1 MITVEIIDGDSTVE
15 VLNQKVQII
24 EVDSGFTQ
32 NLNVISAINIDD
44 TTPRTDAVYS
54 STKVETRLD
63 EEIGEEDLNFA
74 LLFRNKISQGN

>member
-15 VLNQKVQII
+15 ILNQKVQII

-32 NLNVISAINIDD
+32 NINVTSEINIDD
-44 TTPRTDAVYS
+44 TAPRADAVYS